1 MIDVRRGQ
9 PLAADPDGQPGPA
22 RVLALDG
29 QQPPGTLLGAGR
41 GRTGQQL
48 GGGPLGGD
56 PELPGGDTTLARG
69 HVWRGGGVRHPP
81 ILPSGTD
88 GAGRRGTVTP
98 TPALARIRG

>member
-9 PLAADPDGQPGPA
+9 SLAADPDSQPGPA

-29 QQPPGTLLGAGR
+29 QQPPGDLLGAGR

-56 PELPGGDTTLARG
+56 PAAARG
-69 HVWRGGGVRHPP
+69 
-81 ILPSGTD
+81 
-88 GAGRRGTVTP
+88 
-98 TPALARIRG
+98 